1 MPPSIGGNASPSA
14 SYPKDPMTTAPTVA
28 ERTTLPGDSYRVVVD
43 RLRAAQKPA
52 GRGAPAYSVYINRRL
67 GRYLAAWAFRAGLT
81 PNQVTA
87 LSAVCTFAAVI
98 ALAVLPASGWLGLAV
113 TVALALG
120 YALDSADGQVA
131 RLRGG
136 GSAAGEWLDHVVD
149 AVKSSALHG
158 AVLLA
163 AYRFLPEAERG
174 WLLLPLGFML
184 VAAVSFAVFL
194 LNDLLKAARLR
205 RDTTSV
211 IRTGSTLGRSL
222 LGAPTDYGVLVY
234 AFLLLGLPA
243 AFLAVYGL
251 LFACSALYLVAAL
264 PKWYRD
270 MTGLDA

>member
-1 MPPSIGGNASPSA
+1 
-14 SYPKDPMTTAPTVA
+14 MTTAPTVA
-28 ERTTLPGDSYRVVVD
+28 ERTTAPADPYRVVVD

-67 GRYLAAWAFRAGLT
+67 GRYLAAWAFRAGLS

-87 LSAVCTFAAVI
+87 LSAACTFAAVL
-98 ALAVLPASGWLGLAV
+98 ALAILPANGWLGLVV
-113 TVALALG
+113 TLALALG

-149 AVKSSALHG
+149 AIKSSALHG
-158 AVLLA
+158 AVLLS
-163 AYRFLPEAERG
+163 AYRFLPEGQRG
-174 WLLLPLGFML
+174 LLLLPLGFML

-194 LNDLLKAARLR
+194 LNDLLTAARLH

-211 IRTGSTLGRSL
+211 IRTGSSPLRSL

-234 AFLLLGLPA
+234 AFLLLGVPA
-243 AFLAVYGL
+243 AFFTAYGL
-251 LFACSALYLVAAL
+251 LFAASALYLAAAL

-270 MTGLDA
+270 MTRLGA